1 MMKSFNLV
9 DEPWIATNRG
19 VLSLRTLFQDS
30 GTISL
35 QESAIDRFCLLRF
48 LIAVCQAACPLETE
62 EEWDELDDD
71 GLKTAVL
78 QYLEKNKELFDL
90 YDPERPFLQYP
101 GIRSLKE
108 EKALPV
114 AAYVPGTSSGNTTV
128 VFQNNC
134 PRKIDDAAKAKVILQ
149 QCIMP
154 FFRKKIDP
162 GIVVMPGFQK
172 GGSAP
177 VSSTLGQSG
186 LLHTFSLGKT
196 FFETLRLTMMTDEL
210 LEQVAYVDEIGVPP
224 WEQMPQED
232 DAVARRLVRSV
243 YGRLIPMARFCRID
257 GDRLHSTSGVTMQ
270 DVTTGHVDFSLTVGT
285 AVDSKK
291 QTYKV
296 LPATVL
302 QQPWRQLEAILNFCV
317 PKPDWQC
324 LGVRFANAR
333 SQNPVGLW
341 CFGVQVTF
349 QTGVQFF
356 GGRDDVID
364 SEIRFSDQFRLD
376 LFYPRY
382 LAEMSSLEKVS
393 KRLCGATSGFF
404 KACGVGDDAKDRAAR
419 AQEQFWSVFGRKAT
433 ELIHACEVD
442 DAENLHVLICRTTL
456 DIYDQNCPHR
466 TPRQMLAWSHYRP
479 SFADIYKRS

>member
-1 MMKSFNLV
+1 MKSFNLV
-9 DEPWIATNRG
+9 DEPWITTNRG
-19 VLSLRTLFQDS
+19 VLSLRALFQES

-71 GLKTAVL
+71 GLKAAVL
-78 QYLEKNKELFDL
+78 QYLEKKKELFDL

-128 VFQNNC
+128 VFENNC
-134 PRKIDDAAKAKVILQ
+134 QRKMDDAAKAKLILQ

-154 FFRKKIDP
+154 FSGKKIDP
-162 GIVVMPGFQK
+162 AIIVMPGFQK
-172 GGSAP
+172 GKSAP
-177 VSSTLGQSG
+177 VSPALGQRG
-186 LLHTFSLGKT
+186 LLHTFALGKT
-196 FFETLRLTMMTDEL
+196 FFETLRLAMMTDEL
-210 LEQVAYVDEIGVPP
+210 LEEVAYVDEIGVAP

-243 YGRLIPMARFCRID
+243 YGRLIPMTRFCRID
-257 GDRLHSTSGVTMQ
+257 GERLHSTSGVTMPP
-270 DVTTGHVDFSLTVGT
+270 VMTGHVDFTATVGT
-285 AVDSKK
+285 AMDPKK

-296 LPATVL
+296 LPARV
-302 QQPWRQLEAILNFCV
+302 QMQPWRQLEAILNFCV

-324 LGVRFANAR
+324 LGVRIANAR
-333 SQNPVGLW
+333 SKSPVGLW
-341 CFGVQVTF
+341 CFGLQVTF
-349 QTGVQFF
+349 QTGEQFF

-364 SEIRFSDQFRLD
+364 SEIRFSASFKLD

-382 LAEMSSLEKVS
+382 LTEMSLLEKVS
-393 KRLCGATSGFF
+393 KRLWGSTNAFF
-404 KACGVGDDAKDRAAR
+404 KACGAGDDAKDRASR
-419 AQEQFWSVFGRKAT
+419 AQDQFWSVFGRKAT

-442 DAENLHVLICRTTL
+442 DAENLHVSICRTAL

-466 TPRQMLAWSHYRP
+466 TSRQMLAWSHCRP

>member
-1 MMKSFNLV
+1 MKSFNLV

-71 GLKTAVL
+71 GLKAAVL

-186 LLHTFSLGKT
+186 LLHTFALGKT

-356 GGRDDVID
+356 GGFGDT
-364 SEIRFSDQFRLD
+364 
-376 LFYPRY
+376 
-382 LAEMSSLEKVS
+382 
-393 KRLCGATSGFF
+393 CG
-404 KACGVGDDAKDRAAR
+404 
-419 AQEQFWSVFGRKAT
+419 
-433 ELIHACEVD
+433 
-442 DAENLHVLICRTTL
+442 
-456 DIYDQNCPHR
+456 
-466 TPRQMLAWSHYRP
+466 
-479 SFADIYKRS
+479 

>member
-1 MMKSFNLV
+1 MKSFNLV

-71 GLKTAVL
+71 GLKAAVL

-186 LLHTFSLGKT
+186 LLHTFALGKT

-285 AVDSKK
+285 EVDSKK

-442 DAENLHVLICRTTL
+442 DAENLHVLICRTAL